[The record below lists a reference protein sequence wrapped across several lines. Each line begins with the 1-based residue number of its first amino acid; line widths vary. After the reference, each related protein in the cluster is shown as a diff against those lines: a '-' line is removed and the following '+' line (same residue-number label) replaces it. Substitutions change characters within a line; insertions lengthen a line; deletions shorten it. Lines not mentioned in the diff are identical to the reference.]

1 MEIQKVI
8 MQLAELIQ
16 DGKETVSVLL
26 NGVEHK
32 IVLIDKYA
40 DGKIKITI
48 K

>member
-1 MEIQKVI
+1 

-16 DGKETVSVLL
+16 DGQETVSVLL

-32 IVLIDKYA
+32 IAFIDKYTG
-40 DGKIKITI
+40 GKIKITI